1 MTDFLRFSPCM
12 RKVRKEYEICAES
25 YKSIMRKIHERKNVE
40 AFTSTTATPTTTLP
54 PRHVQISLMKRQ
66 QSFSSQS
73 SYVSLE
79 TTTASP
85 VKNASSAVVDQGEEQ
100 IKTVCW

>member
-12 RKVRKEYEICAES
+12 RKVRKEYEICTES
-25 YKSIMRKIHERKNVE
+25 YKSIMRKIHERKNVD
-40 AFTSTTATPTTTLP
+40 AFTSTTTAAPTTASL
-54 PRHVQISLMKRQ
+54 VGISLMKRQ
-66 QSFSSQS
+66 QSLLSQS

-79 TTTASP
+79 TTTASA
-85 VKNASSAVVDQGEEQ
+85 VKNMSSAAVDQGEEQ